1 MIERILNGIKIR
13 LNTAYLEHKDEL
25 DTLANKVIY
34 TGSIG
39 AYFYC
44 KLGILEYCSVRLKT

>member
-1 MIERILNGIKIR
+1 MIEGILNGIKIK
-13 LNTAYLEHKDEL
+13 LNTVYLEHKAEL

-44 KLGILEYCSVRLKT
+44 KLRILEYCSA